1 MFLDSKSSSKLQK
14 QRKNNYIKNKRFPWI
29 QEKLIGYIY
38 IKKVK
43 HIEVYVKIHGIFTKE
58 C

>member
-1 MFLDSKSSSKLQK
+1 MFLNSKSSTKLQK
-14 QRKNNYIKNKRFPWI
+14 QRKNNYMENKRFPWI
-29 QEKLIGYIY
+29 QEKFIGNIY

-43 HIEVYVKIHGIFTKE
+43 HIEVYVKIHGIITKE